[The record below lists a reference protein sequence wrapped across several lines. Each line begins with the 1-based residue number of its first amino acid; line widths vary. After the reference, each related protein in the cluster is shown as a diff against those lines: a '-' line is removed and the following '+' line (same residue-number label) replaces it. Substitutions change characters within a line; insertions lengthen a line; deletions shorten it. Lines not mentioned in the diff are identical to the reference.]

1 MIETV
6 EDAKV
11 YLDKILADMNNLSD
25 VSIKAGMNTHAAL
38 WNFIACVFCWKA
50 EEVALLIDV
59 VANHINKRLADDN
72 EKETSFPNPFDS
84 LGENESPRQG

>member
-38 WNFIACVFCWKA
+38 WNFIACVFCWNV
-50 EEVALLIDV
+50 EELDLLIDL
-59 VANHINKRLADDN
+59 VANHVIKRMDN
-72 EKETSFPNPFDS
+72 DNGKETSFPNPFDS
-84 LGENESPRQG
+84 LGENENP